1 MAMTDQTRVISM
13 LKSILNGTPAW
24 PTIPAAWKMKLGSTA
39 PTNTTTMTEIA
50 SGGGYVTGG
59 QAFTSATVSI
69 ANPVFPASALSW
81 PNSSGSAWSIVGLE
95 VVDGAP
101 LRWLFGSW
109 TGQPVAVANG
119 NTFQVAASAVT
130 ADATGW

>member
-1 MAMTDQTRVISM
+1 MAMTDQTRVIA
-13 LKSILNGTPAW
+13 LLNSILHGATW
-24 PTIPAAWKMKLGSTA
+24 PTVPAAWKMKLGSSA
-39 PTNTTTMTEIA
+39 PTNTSVMTEIT

-59 QAFTSATVSI
+59 QTFTAVAVTI

-81 PNSSGSAWSIVGLE
+81 INSSAGVWLIVGLE

-109 TGQPVAVANG
+109 TGQPVSVAIG

-130 ADATGW
+130 ADATAW